1 MKQSNLKRLLSYTF
15 RYKWSFL
22 ISIFGFIAFASADI
36 AAVEW
41 IRQIISYINQET
53 ETIHEFLALS
63 LILIATVRGIG
74 FFVGN
79 YFMSRVGFGIV
90 RDLRLEL
97 FKKLHILPKSYFDLN
112 QSGQLINRITFTTT
126 QVSGATS
133 SAVKTIVREG
143 FLLIGL
149 FCYLLYLNYKLTLLL
164 VITAPLIAFI
174 VYVAGK
180 RLKKL
185 AKKIQTAMG
194 DVTHIASEAVDGH
207 VEIKSLM
214 QKAMKIVDFQKPMI
228 QTDYKILN

>member
-22 ISIFGFIAFASADI
+22 ISIFGFVAFASADI

-149 FCYLLYLNYKLTLLL
+149 FCYLLYLNYKLTPVSYTHLTLP
-164 VITAPLIAFI
+164 TKRI
-174 VYVAGK
+174 V
-180 RLKKL
+180 
-185 AKKIQTAMG
+185 
-194 DVTHIASEAVDGH
+194 
-207 VEIKSLM
+207 
-214 QKAMKIVDFQKPMI
+214 
-228 QTDYKILN
+228 